1 MEPLRQTHN
10 NNTEDANIDNIQDVA
25 KLKTWY
31 QISVTNLN
39 IYVSIIRAVA
49 IKSYITIIHVHET

>member
-1 MEPLRQTHN
+1 MEPFRQTHN

-49 IKSYITIIHVHET
+49 IKSYITIIHVHKT